1 MKSDVTPVNNK
12 KVVRK
17 LLLAVGG
24 MFVFGFA
31 LVPLYDVICDIT
43 GLNGKTGGRVE
54 IAEAG
59 LLVDESREI
68 TVQFIAHH
76 NAEMGWDFQ
85 PSVAQLVVRPG
96 EVNVVSYRVTNPKND
111 VMVGQAIPSVAPNA
125 AAAHLNKIECFCFE
139 EQTLEAGET
148 ADMPIRFFIDP
159 ELPAN
164 ITKVTLSYTLYDI
177 TDKSGKAQAVAI
189 R

>member
-1 MKSDVTPVNNK
+1 MNNDVTPVNNK
-12 KVVRK
+12 KVVKK
-17 LLLAVGG
+17 LLLAVAG

-54 IAEAG
+54 VAEAG

-68 TVQFIAHH
+68 TVQFVAHH

-85 PSVAQLVVRPG
+85 PSVAQMTVRPG
-96 EVNVVSYRVTNPKND
+96 EVNVVSYRVSNPRATA
-111 VMVGQAIPSVAPNA
+111 MVGQAIPSVAPNA

-139 EQTLEAGET
+139 EQLLAAGET
-148 ADMPIRFFIDP
+148 ADMPIRFFVDP
-159 ELPAN
+159 ALPAN
-164 ITKVTLSYTLYDI
+164 ISKVTLSYTLYDI
-177 TDKSGKAQAVAI
+177 TDKSNKAQAVAI

>member
-1 MKSDVTPVNNK
+1 MNNDVTPVNNK

-17 LLLAVGG
+17 LLLSVAG

-31 LVPLYDVICDIT
+31 LVPLYDVICDVT

-54 IAEAG
+54 VAEAG
-59 LLVDESREI
+59 LLVDEAREI
-68 TVQFIAHH
+68 TVQFVAHY

-85 PSVAQLVVRPG
+85 PSVAQMTVRPG
-96 EVNVVSYRVTNPKND
+96 EINMVSYRVTNPRD
-111 VMVGQAIPSVAPNA
+111 SVMVGQAIPSVAPNVA
-125 AAAHLNKIECFCFE
+125 ASHLNKIECFCFE
-139 EQTLEAGET
+139 EQVLEAGET

-164 ITKVTLSYTLYDI
+164 ISKVTLSYTLYDI
-177 TDKSGKAQAVAI
+177 TEKSKKVQAVAI

>member
-1 MKSDVTPVNNK
+1 
-12 KVVRK
+12 
-17 LLLAVGG
+17 
-24 MFVFGFA
+24 
-31 LVPLYDVICDIT
+31 
-43 GLNGKTGGRVE
+43 
-54 IAEAG
+54 
-59 LLVDESREI
+59 
-68 TVQFIAHH
+68 
-76 NAEMGWDFQ
+76 
-85 PSVAQLVVRPG
+85 LVVRPG

>member
-1 MKSDVTPVNNK
+1 MNNEVAPTNNK

-17 LLLAVGG
+17 LLLAVVG
-24 MFVFGFA
+24 MFAFGWA

-54 IAEAG
+54 VAEAG
-59 LLVDESREI
+59 LLVDEEREI
-68 TVQFIAHH
+68 TIQFIAHH
-76 NAEMGWDFQ
+76 NTEMGWVFE
-85 PSVAQLVVRPG
+85 PSVAQMTVRPG
-96 EVNVVSYRVTNPKND
+96 EVNVVSYRATNPRTTQ
-111 VMVGQAIPSVAPNA
+111 MVGQAIPSVAPNV

-139 EQTLEAGET
+139 EQLLQPGET
-148 ADMPIRFFIDP
+148 ADMPIRFFVDP

-164 ITKVTLSYTLYDI
+164 ITKLTLAYTLYDI
-177 TDKSGKAQAVAI
+177 TEKSGKIQAVAA